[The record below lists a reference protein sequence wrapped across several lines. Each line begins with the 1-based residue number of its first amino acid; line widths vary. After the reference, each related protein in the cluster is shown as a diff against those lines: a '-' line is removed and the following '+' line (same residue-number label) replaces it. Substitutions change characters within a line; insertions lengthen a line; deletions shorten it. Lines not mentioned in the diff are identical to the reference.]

1 MYKLKLVAGIILTGI
16 LFSCQGMQQ
25 TARDG
30 MMKETIRRVT
40 PTDIK
45 AHTDKIIINEYQFRM
60 NRTEETNSSLYFET
74 YWKTLDPNTTEK
86 EAGISDV
93 RLRIKIRS
101 QKLRR
106 GMDEFTV
113 HNLNFTAELQGTTD
127 NSTGSWNN
135 IRITPEREEFIT
147 AIFDDYETEFKVG
160 VMEY

>member
-1 MYKLKLVAGIILTGI
+1 MYKLKLLVGLILTGI
-16 LFSCQGMQQ
+16 LLGCQGIKQ
-25 TARDG
+25 TVQDG
-30 MMKETIRRVT
+30 TMKETIRRVT
-40 PTDIK
+40 PADIK
-45 AHTDKIIINEYQFRM
+45 SHTDKIIVNEYQFRM

-74 YWKTLDPNTTEK
+74 YWKTLEPNTTEQ

-127 NSTGSWNN
+127 NNTGSWNN
-135 IRITPEREEFIT
+135 IRITPEREEFID
-147 AIFDDYETEFKVG
+147 AIFDDYETEFKAG

>member
-1 MYKLKLVAGIILTGI
+1 MYKIKIILGFVVMGLLT
-16 LFSCQGMQQ
+16 SCQGMQQ
-25 TARDG
+25 TARQG
-30 MMKETIRRVT
+30 TIKETIRRVT
-40 PTDIK
+40 PNDIK
-45 AHTDKIIINEYQFRM
+45 SHTDKIIVNEYQFRM

-74 YWKTLDPNTTEK
+74 YWKNVEPNATEK
-86 EAGISDV
+86 EAGISDI

-147 AIFDDYETEFKVG
+147 AIYDDYETEFKAG